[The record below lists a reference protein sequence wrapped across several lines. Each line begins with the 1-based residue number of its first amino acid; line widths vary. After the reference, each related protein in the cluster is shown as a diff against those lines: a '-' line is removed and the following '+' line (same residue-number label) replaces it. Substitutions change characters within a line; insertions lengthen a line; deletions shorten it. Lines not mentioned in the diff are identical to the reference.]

1 MKFSTVLCSL
11 FIFNVAKRNYYPLAT
26 HALEF
31 RTPLFPHLIPPAI
44 MVWILVWKYIL
55 EPFIH
60 ILQHFVL
67 QLSRSTNFCF

>member
-31 RTPLFPHLIPPAI
+31 RTPPFSSFDPSRDYGMDLS
-44 MVWILVWKYIL
+44 L
-55 EPFIH
+55 EVYP
-60 ILQHFVL
+60 
-67 QLSRSTNFCF
+67 